1 MKKRNAKNNV
11 FAVAAVAVFAMTG
24 CQSDAG
30 SAETEAL
37 KEQIARLEQ
46 QISDLEQQQSAAGN
60 NTAQGAD
67 LSTAG
72 SDNGLQA
79 GADAYSENSQQP
91 QNDTS
96 VGNSQESQND
106 TSVGNS
112 QESQNDTSVG
122 DSRQPQNDTSVG
134 NGQESQNGTTAGNNG
149 NVHSPGHDEG
159 EYHNQSHYTRDSS
172 ATEQQESSVDEL
184 TTYTM
189 DELSVMVDA
198 FVAKAVAAEPSGQ
211 TAQDMEQFFALKQ
224 EEKQID
230 DALDRHEDELEYL
243 YKKGSLT
250 RDEYKQL
257 DHKLELL
264 EDQLNDIEDQLEYV
278 FGIED

>member
-1 MKKRNAKNNV
+1 MKRSNVKNNV
-11 FAVAAVAVFAMTG
+11 FSIAAVVVLVMTG

-46 QISDLEQQQSAAGN
+46 QISELEQQQSAAGN

-67 LSTAG
+67 PAAA
-72 SDNGLQA
+72 DNNSGLQA
-79 GADAYSENSQQP
+79 GADAGTENSQQP

-96 VGNSQESQND
+96 VGNSQQTQND
-106 TSVGNS
+106 TSVGNVQQLPQDNAVAANNQQS
-112 QESQNDTSVG
+112 QSN
-122 DSRQPQNDTSVG
+122 
-134 NGQESQNGTTAGNNG
+134 TTDGNNG
-149 NVHSPGHDEG
+149 NFHSPGHDEG
-159 EYHNQSHYTRDSS
+159 EYHNQSHYTGDSS
-172 ATEQQESSVDEL
+172 ATVQQGTSIDEL

-189 DELSVMVDA
+189 DELSVLVDA
-198 FVAKAVAAEPSGQ
+198 FVAKAVSAVPSGQ
-211 TAQDMEQFFALKQ
+211 AAQDMEQFFALKQ

-264 EDQLNDIEDQLEYV
+264 EDQLDDIEDQLEYV